1 MFSFRKKKSPDASQT
16 EQIAISALMKLM
28 AENDIL
34 EIELLLDGNVLKI
47 GVSSD
52 HDCRRKP
59 EFFEKRYYIG
69 DTEYPSPAA
78 FSQAFAQRSVQ
89 TIQNV
94 LRIDGVAPEHYR
106 FDR

>member
-1 MFSFRKKKSPDASQT
+1 MFSFWQKKSPDASQA
-16 EQIAISALMKLM
+16 ERIAMSALMKLM
-28 AENDIL
+28 EENDIL
-34 EIELLLDGNVLKI
+34 EIELLLDGKVLKI

-52 HDCRRKP
+52 YDRRKKP
-59 EFFEKRYYIG
+59 DFFDKRYYMG

-89 TIQNV
+89 SIQTV
-94 LRIDGVAPEHYR
+94 LRIDGVAPRHYR